1 MDLEQNGGKVQSADM
16 IRYDF
21 ILRPQ
26 YKDLLNRFV
35 LASQTDIV

>member
-1 MDLEQNGGKVQSADM
+1 MDEEQNGGKVQSADM

-21 ILRPQ
+21 ILRPR
-26 YKDLLNRFV
+26 YKVV